1 MTARKYKGAYWVDF
15 QWVHQREPR
24 TGERERIRRK
34 SPVDNKRGAEEYE
47 RLLRQRLTEGK
58 LLDGVDPS
66 VRAIPTFAEWVEEF
80 LQTYVAAN
88 NKPSVRKERRSI
100 AKQHLVPAF
109 GAMRLDHIG
118 PREIERFKA
127 DALSKPRSS
136 SDKRPITVKR
146 LKNILGVLS
155 KSLRWGE
162 AAGVIERAPRVLMPK
177 IPPSKFDFL
186 SDDEAERLRTAV
198 RGDTQRFSMIV
209 VGLDAGLRKG
219 EILGLEWGDLDF
231 VAKTIV
237 VRRSVWRELRE
248 ESHVGAPKSGR
259 DRKIPM
265 TIRLVAALKAHRH
278 LRGERVFCNDD
289 GSELTPGQMEVT
301 LRTACRRAGLRQ
313 IGWHVLRHTFGS
325 TLAQRGASPKA
336 IQELMG
342 HSDMATTMRY
352 MHLAPTHHVE
362 AVALLDAT
370 EGRSDNVV
378 PFVRRAP
385 EATLGT

>member
-1 MTARKYKGAYWVDF
+1 MAARKYKGAWWVDF
-15 QWVHQREPR
+15 HWVHQRAPNV
-24 TGERERIRRK
+24 GERERIRRK
-34 SPVDNKRGAEEYE
+34 SPIDNKRGAEEFE
-47 RLLRQRLTEGK
+47 RLLRQRLFEGK
-58 LLDGVDPS
+58 PLDGVDPQ
-66 VRAIPTFAEWVEEF
+66 VRAIPTYGAWVEEF
-80 LQTYVAAN
+80 LATYVAAN

-100 AKQHLVPAF
+100 ATQHLIPAF
-109 GAMRLDHIG
+109 GEMRLDKIG
-118 PREIERFKA
+118 PREIERYKA
-127 DALSKPRSS
+127 DALTRARS
-136 SDKRPITVKR
+136 DEDERPITVKR

-155 KSLRWGE
+155 KSLRWAE
-162 AAGVIERAPRVLMPK
+162 TVGVIERAPKIIMPK

-186 SDDEAERLRTAV
+186 SDEEAERLRCAV
-198 RGDTQRFSMIV
+198 RSDTQRFAMIV

-219 EILGLEWGDLDF
+219 EILGLEWGDLDL
-231 VAKTIV
+231 VARTPALT
-237 VRRSVWRELRE
+237 VRRSVWRELRD

-265 TIRLVAALKAHRH
+265 TNRLGAALKAHRH

-289 GSELTPGQMEVT
+289 GSELTPGQMEVA

-342 HSDMATTMRY
+342 HSDMVTTMRY

-362 AVALLDAT
+362 AVALLDDEQPA
-370 EGRSDNVV
+370 NVL
-378 PFVRRAP
+378 RLRAR
-385 EATLGT
+385 GTT

>member
-1 MTARKYKGAYWVDF
+1 MAARKYKGAWWVDF
-15 QWVHQREPR
+15 HWMHQRGPNV
-24 TGERERIRRK
+24 GARERIRRK

-47 RLLRQRLTEGK
+47 RLLRQRLFEGK
-58 LLDGVDPS
+58 PLDGVDPA
-66 VRAIPTFAEWVEEF
+66 VRAIPTYAVWVEEF
-80 LQTYVAAN
+80 LSTYVAAN
-88 NKPSVRKERRSI
+88 NKPSVRKERRGI
-100 AKQHLVPAF
+100 AAQHLVPAF
-109 GAMRLDHIG
+109 GTMRLDQIG
-118 PREIERFKA
+118 PREIERYKA
-127 DALSKPRSS
+127 DALTKARSVE
-136 SDKRPITVKR
+136 DERPITVKR

-155 KSLRWGE
+155 KSLRWAE
-162 AAGVIERAPRVLMPK
+162 TVGVVERAPRIIMPK

-186 SDDEAERLRTAV
+186 DDAEAARLRNAV
-198 RGDTQRFSMIV
+198 LGDTQRFAMIV

-231 VAKTIV
+231 IAKTIV

-265 TIRLVAALKAHRH
+265 TNRLVAALKAHRH

-289 GSELTPGQMEVT
+289 GSELTPGQMEVA

-342 HSDMATTMRY
+342 HSDMVTTMRY
-352 MHLAPTHHVE
+352 MHLATTHHVE
-362 AVALLDAT
+362 AVALLDDEQPA
-370 EGRSDNVV
+370 NVL
-378 PFVRRAP
+378 RLRASGV
-385 EATLGT
+385 T